1 MDNFQSIEDKL
12 SQLIPSSVSEE
23 GQMKMEDTIDELAG
37 SSFDV
42 AEIATSVDSSQDSLL
57 QAGTE
62 VTGGSSWPWKAAAAI
77 ALLAVPAVMLEWGS
91 SLFDAVPPSSLAVI
105 DPVSEAL
112 GSSPLVVL
120 KTTNR
125 VDGLED
131 DGLILPL
138 DGSAP
143 HYRYRYHVIDEERV
157 LDEKTGT
164 VITLCQ
170 PRQEV
175 VTVPVT
181 RF

>member
-23 GQMKMEDTIDELAG
+23 GQMKMEDTIDELVD
-37 SSFDV
+37 SSFDL
-42 AEIATSVDSSQDSLL
+42 AEIATVQDATQDSLR
-57 QAGTE
+57 QASTGTSL
-62 VTGGSSWPWKAAAAI
+62 SSWPWKAAAAI
-77 ALLAVPAVMLEWGS
+77 ALLAVPAVMFEWKS
-91 SLFDAVPPSSLAVI
+91 SLFDSVPPSSLAVI
-105 DPVSEAL
+105 DPVSEVF
-112 GSSPLVVL
+112 GSSQLVVL

-157 LDEKTGT
+157 LDEKTGI
-164 VITLCQ
+164 VITLRQ

-181 RF
+181 QF